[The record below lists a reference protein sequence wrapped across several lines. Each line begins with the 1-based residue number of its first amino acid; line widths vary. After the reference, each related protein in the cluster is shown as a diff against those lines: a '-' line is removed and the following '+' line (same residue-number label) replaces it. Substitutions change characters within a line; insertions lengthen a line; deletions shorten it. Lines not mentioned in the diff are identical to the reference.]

1 MYICLESQ
9 IMEKSRKEI
18 IKEKLTFKY
27 RFVVLNEDTFEERFS
42 FKLNRLNA
50 FIFGGIFSVLLISLT
65 ILFITLTP
73 LKEYIQG
80 YSSSEL
86 QKEAT
91 DLVYKVDSLNQAISV
106 NDLYIENI
114 QQVLKGEIKRVTF
127 NKDSVLR
134 QFQIDEI
141 DFAPSPVDSMF
152 REEVEQMDRFS
163 VFQQAKKSTD
173 IVFSSPIKGQITQQ
187 YDDQEKH
194 FAVDIAVDQDTPV
207 KAIADG
213 TVIFRGFTAD
223 TGYVIVIE
231 HGQGFISIYKH
242 NASIYKEQGELVKS
256 GEVIANAGST
266 GAFST
271 GAHLHFELWND
282 GYPVNPTNYI
292 NFD

>member
-1 MYICLESQ
+1 
-9 IMEKSRKEI
+9 MEKSRKEI

-42 FKLNRLNA
+42 FKMNRLNA

-80 YSSSEL
+80 YSSTEL
-86 QKEAT
+86 QKETT
-91 DLVYKVDSLNQAISV
+91 DLVYKVDSLNQALSV

-141 DFAPSPVDSMF
+141 DFAPSLVDSMF

-173 IVFSSPIKGQITQQ
+173 IVFSTPIKGQITQQ

-231 HGQGFISIYKH
+231 HGQGFTSIYKH
-242 NASIYKEQGELVKS
+242 NSSIYKEQGELVKS
-256 GEVIANAGST
+256 GEVIASAGST